1 MREEGV
7 CVSSEHYEIFR
18 SVLNKEDLK
27 LEEGSPM
34 WLLWQQQI
42 KQTSTNPKAMRWHP
56 LIIRWRLSIFHVS
69 PAAYRQIASKRNK
82 FLALPHIN
90 TLKNTKSHIN
100 YTTSKSG
107 FNPDVIKKIVI
118 DSNLYKLEPFQKNVS
133 LCFDEMKFQQGL
145 VCKRS
150 SGKLVAFC
158 EMGDINQEIESF
170 QARCVAK
177 ENSILTTSKALAKY
191 VNVICE
197 CLHGSWNLY
206 KFRKYNWLSC
216 FLWFYRW
223 SVIPVGL
230 GSYAYS
236 WSSRI

>member
-1 MREEGV
+1 M
-7 CVSSEHYEIFR
+7 
-18 SVLNKEDLK
+18 
-27 LEEGSPM
+27 
-34 WLLWQQQI
+34 LWQQQI
-42 KQTSTNPKAMRWHP
+42 KQTSTNPKAVRWHP
-56 LIIRWRLSIFHVS
+56 LIRWRLSIFHVS

-82 FLALPHIN
+82 FLARPHIN
-90 TLKNTKSHIN
+90 TLKNSKSHIN

-133 LCFDEMKFQQGL
+133 LCFDEIKFQQGL

-158 EMGDINQEIESF
+158 EIGDINQEIESF

-177 ENSILTTSKALAKY
+177 ENIILTISKTLAKY

-197 CLHGSWNLY
+197 CVHGSWNLY

-216 FLWFYRW
+216 LLWFYR
-223 SVIPVGL
+223 
-230 GSYAYS
+230 
-236 WSSRI
+236 